1 MAATFK
7 VLIAG
12 GGPVGLTTALAL
24 SRANISFTL
33 LEKYHTVVPEA
44 GSDLVLS
51 PVGLRALSQLGLF
64 DALDGVSTPLLGPM
78 QRIDHN
84 GKDLGRMNFFDVFK
98 EQLGQAPRVLRRY
111 DLCKVLYDA
120 IQKPESILC
129 NKEVTEIQETE
140 QGIEASCADGTTY
153 KADMIIGA
161 DGVHSI
167 VRRQITSIN
176 DTPLVGSVKT
186 AYDIDDVFTAKH
198 RCLWISFSL
207 LPGLPIG
214 GTFETHGPGAS
225 TQMRQ

>member
-98 EQLGQAPRVLRRY
+98 EQYVIQVELELNY
-111 DLCKVLYDA
+111 HNKV
-120 IQKPESILC
+120 
-129 NKEVTEIQETE
+129 V
-140 QGIEASCADGTTY
+140 
-153 KADMIIGA
+153 
-161 DGVHSI
+161 
-167 VRRQITSIN
+167 
-176 DTPLVGSVKT
+176 VGHLENPP
-186 AYDIDDVFTAKH
+186 Y
-198 RCLWISFSL
+198 
-207 LPGLPIG
+207 
-214 GTFETHGPGAS
+214 
-225 TQMRQ
+225 